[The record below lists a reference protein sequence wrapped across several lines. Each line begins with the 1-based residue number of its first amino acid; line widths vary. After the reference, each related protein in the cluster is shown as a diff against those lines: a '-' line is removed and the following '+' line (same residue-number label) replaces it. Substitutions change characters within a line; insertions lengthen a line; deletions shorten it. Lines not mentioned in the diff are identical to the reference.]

1 MFTFDQP
8 IWWVARQVK
17 NQEKDL
23 SDIVL
28 NLGAFHTNMSFLGT
42 IGHIMQSSGLKE
54 MLTLVYPENT
64 VRHMLSGKAV
74 YRAMRG
80 YFLVD
85 AALNILIIKIHLFT
99 DKNNAS
105 HFLDI
110 SEKHMKIMMR
120 KKQFYMK
127 KYLRHVNNSRK

>member
-1 MFTFDQP
+1 
-8 IWWVARQVK
+8 
-17 NQEKDL
+17 
-23 SDIVL
+23 
-28 NLGAFHTNMSFLGT
+28 
-42 IGHIMQSSGLKE
+42 MQSSGLKE

-64 VRHMLSGKAV
+64 VRHILSGKAV

-85 AALNILIIKIHLFT
+85 AALNILIIKNHLFT

-127 KYLRHVNNSRK
+127 KYLRYVDNSRK

>member
-1 MFTFDQP
+1 M
-8 IWWVARQVK
+8 K

-28 NLGAFHTNMSFLGT
+28 NLGAFHTDMSFLGT

-85 AALNILIIKIHLFT
+85 AALNILIIRNHIFK
-99 DKNNAS
+99 DKNNAF
-105 HFLDI
+105 HFLD
-110 SEKHMKIMMR
+110 
-120 KKQFYMK
+120 FF
-127 KYLRHVNNSRK
+127 

>member
-1 MFTFDQP
+1 M
-8 IWWVARQVK
+8 K

-28 NLGAFHTNMSFLGT
+28 NLGAFHTDMSFLGT

-74 YRAMRG
+74 YRAMQG
-80 YFLVD
+80 NFLED
-85 AALNILIIKIHLFT
+85 L
-99 DKNNAS
+99 S
-105 HFLDI
+105 
-110 SEKHMKIMMR
+110 
-120 KKQFYMK
+120 
-127 KYLRHVNNSRK
+127 